1 MSFPFPDRI
10 MSREELTRDIQY
22 RKIPKQDI
30 NTISDLAWFT
40 GVQAAEAMFQQ
51 HELPTNIFQ
60 IAKKEGLIVERC
72 NKDRVVGK
80 VRFFSEYYSR
90 ENKIVLYT
98 TSIKKWAR
106 NNGISYRDAVE
117 LIMAHE
123 YFHYLEMNKIGLT
136 SKQYQV
142 PTVKI
147 GKWVIFKSGLLSLSE
162 IGAHGFS
169 RTYYERVKDK
179 SIQNCGTKYVANL
192 AVNINELNSNL
203 RKKNLIG

>member
-1 MSFPFPDRI
+1 

-30 NTISDLAWFT
+30 NAISDLAWNT

-51 HELPTNIFQ
+51 HGLPNNIFQ

-72 NKDRVVGK
+72 AKDHVVGK

-90 ENKIVLYT
+90 ENKIILYT
-98 TSIKKWAR
+98 TSIQKWAR
-106 NNGISYRDAVE
+106 YNGISYPEAEE

-147 GKWVIFKSGLLSLSE
+147 GNWVIFKSGLLSLSE

-169 RTYYERVKDK
+169 RTYYERVKDR
-179 SIQNCGTKYVANL
+179 SVQNCGPEYVANL
-192 AVNINELNSNL
+192 AVNINELSAYS
-203 RKKNLIG
+203 RKKNLFG